1 MRFSVVTV
9 SDSCAAGTR
18 KDLSG
23 PALVNLIK
31 NSTLLRDHKVVST
44 VVVPDEI
51 NLIEAALIERC
62 ECSDV
67 IITTG
72 GTGFSKRDVT
82 PEATINVVDRR
93 CTGLEVALHSRSL
106 HHTPMAALS
115 RAVAG
120 IRDRTVIVN
129 MPGGVKAVQE
139 YWEVLEPVLNH
150 AVSLLTNTDDGSL
163 HASMNSLAK

>member
-1 MRFSVVTV
+1 MEKLCIFIPPF
-9 SDSCAAGTR
+9 DSCAAGTR
-18 KDLSG
+18 EDLGG
-23 PALVNLIK
+23 PAVVTTSFAFLF
-31 NSTLLRDHKVVST
+31 VVST
-44 VVVPDEI
+44 VIVPDEM

-62 ECSDV
+62 KYSDV

-93 CTGLEVALHSRSL
+93 CTGLEVALHAHSL
-106 HHTPMAALS
+106 AHTPMAALS

-129 MPGGVKAVQE
+129 MPGGVRAVQE
-139 YWEVLEPVLNH
+139 YWEVIEPVLNH

-163 HASMNSLAK
+163 HLSMASMTK